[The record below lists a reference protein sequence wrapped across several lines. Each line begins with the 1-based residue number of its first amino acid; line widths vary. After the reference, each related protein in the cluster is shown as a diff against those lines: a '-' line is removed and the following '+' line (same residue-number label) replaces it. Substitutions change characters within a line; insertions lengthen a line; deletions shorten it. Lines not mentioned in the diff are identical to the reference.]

1 MKVEVSSDKP
11 IAESL
16 RGSVVD
22 AVLAGLDHYVGR
34 LTRAEV
40 HLRNVDGSATGKSP
54 ECRLEARPAGRDPVA
69 VSQEAA
75 NVEDAVSGAT
85 AKMDRLLDSLFG
97 RLDSH
102 RGGPSASGQPT

>member
-11 IAESL
+11 IEESL
-16 RGSVVD
+16 RNSVVSI
-22 AVLAGLDHYVGR
+22 VEAGLDRFSNR

-40 HLRNVDGSATGKSP
+40 HLRNVDAAAGRTP
-54 ECRLEARPAGRDPVA
+54 ECTLEARPASREPVA
-69 VSQEAA
+69 VGHGAAGVEEAVA
-75 NVEDAVSGAT
+75 GA
-85 AKMDRLLDSLFG
+85 AEKMERLLDSLFD